1 VSWHARFR
9 LREHLHAALWPIP
22 CAFGLGGLLLGI
34 IVWRIDRWEGWFL
47 LDYDAGAATALI
59 SAIAA
64 ATLTFLGTA
73 FAVLL
78 VVFQFAS
85 TQLTPRALRVS
96 ISDPLYRTSLGLFVA
111 TFVYSL
117 VILGRATKTFVPQL
131 GLLLAAILVVVSLV
145 AYVVLISHL
154 RIALRP
160 VIVAARVG
168 RLGRQALDR
177 IYPEPFRAP
186 SPGAA
191 AAATEPTRTLRNPGP
206 PGTLVAFDAAG
217 LIAEARRAD
226 ALVMLVPA
234 PGDFVRSGAP
244 LFQLFEPTA
253 ATSDRHLL
261 RSVVLQRERTM
272 DQDAALAFRILVD
285 VAVKALSPAINDPTS
300 AVMAI
305 DQLHDLLAQLGSRQL
320 DVGHHRDADGR
331 VRLMIDRPTWED
343 YVSLAVD
350 EIRHFGV
357 EQLQVMR
364 RLRAMFEDLQR
375 VVPDE
380 RKAAISRE
388 LALLANAVKRTF
400 PDPEDQQR
408 ASEPDEQGI
417 GSSPRP
423 AAGSDGR

>member
-1 VSWHARFR
+1 M
-9 LREHLHAALWPIP
+9 
-22 CAFGLGGLLLGI
+22 
-34 IVWRIDRWEGWFL
+34 
-47 LDYDAGAATALI
+47 
-59 SAIAA
+59 
-64 ATLTFLGTA
+64 
-73 FAVLL
+73 
-78 VVFQFAS
+78 
-85 TQLTPRALRVS
+85 
-96 ISDPLYRTSLGLFVA
+96 
-111 TFVYSL
+111 
-117 VILGRATKTFVPQL
+117 
-131 GLLLAAILVVVSLV
+131 
-145 AYVVLISHL
+145 
-154 RIALRP
+154 
-160 VIVAARVG
+160 
-168 RLGRQALDR
+168 
-177 IYPEPFRAP
+177 
-186 SPGAA
+186 
-191 AAATEPTRTLRNPGP
+191 
-206 PGTLVAFDAAG
+206 AFDAAG

-253 ATSDRHLL
+253 ATSDRRLL

-272 DQDAALAFRILVD
+272 DRDAALAFRILVD

-305 DQLHDLLAQLGSRQL
+305 DQLHDLLARLGSRRL
-320 DVGHHRDADGR
+320 DVGDHRDADGR

-380 RKAAISRE
+380 RKAAITRE

-400 PDPEDQQR
+400 PDAEDRER
-408 ASEPDEQGI
+408 ASEPDAQGI

-423 AAGSDGR
+423 AAGSGGR

>member
-1 VSWHARFR
+1 M
-9 LREHLHAALWPIP
+9 REHLRTSLWPIP
-22 CAFGLGGLLLGI
+22 CAFGLGGLLLGM
-34 IVWRIDRWEGWFL
+34 IVWRLDRWEGWFL
-47 LDYDAGAATALI
+47 FDYDAGAATALI
-59 SAIAA
+59 SAIVT

-85 TQLTPRALRVS
+85 TQLSPRALRVS
-96 ISDPLYRTSLGLFVA
+96 LNDPLYRTSLGLFVA
-111 TFVYSL
+111 TFVFSM
-117 VILGRATKTFVPQL
+117 VILARATKTFVPQL
-131 GLLLAAILVVVSLV
+131 GLALASILVVVSLV
-145 AYVVLISHL
+145 AYMVLIGHL

-160 VIVAARVG
+160 VIVAVRAG
-168 RLGRQALDR
+168 RMGRQALDR

-186 SPGAA
+186 SPS
-191 AAATEPTRTLRNPGP
+191 AATADATPAGEPTRTVRNPGP
-206 PGTLVAFDAAG
+206 PGTLVAFDVAG

-226 ALVMLVPA
+226 AVVMLVPA

-244 LFQLFEPTA
+244 LFRLFEPA
-253 ATSDRHLL
+253 AAMSERRLL
-261 RSVVLQRERTM
+261 RSVALERERTT
-272 DQDAALAFRILVD
+272 DQDAAFAFRILVD

-305 DQLHDLLAQLGSRQL
+305 DQLHELLAHLGSRRL

-331 VRLMIDRPTWED
+331 VRLMVDRPSWED

-364 RLRAMFEDLQR
+364 RLRAVFEDLVR

-388 LALLANAVKRTF
+388 LALLAEAVKRTF
-400 PDPEDQQR
+400 PDALDQER

-417 GSSPRP
+417 GSSPKTR
-423 AAGSDGR
+423 